1 MNVSKELKKLFV
13 LEYIINNKN
22 KGFSQNHLSKELYP
36 KFELST
42 ILSTKMILGNLLKQM
57 QLENLVYYEVGGKRF
72 IKSHIWYATQTG
84 INKLEN
90 YKKKI
95 RGD

>member
-1 MNVSKELKKLFV
+1 MKIS
-13 LEYIINNKN
+13 EYIMVLLVGVSPINAC
-22 KGFSQNHLSKELYP
+22 SQKKSSPESTDAPLSLNISQEA
-36 KFELST
+36 
-42 ILSTKMILGNLLKQM
+42 IDMII
-57 QLENLVYYEVGGKRF
+57 YYEVGGKRF